1 MRAGFPEQSPGAAGL
16 HAEWYAANV
25 EQGTLTAQRCECGVY
40 RLPARY
46 RCAACAS
53 DRWAFVPVGPDAV
66 VETFTVTRR
75 PIHFAF
81 AEVVPYA
88 SVVAR
93 TPEGVRLL
101 LQHRGDAVHRNASS
115 SSPMKPVAPIFTRY
129 RDSGV
134 WSISNAR

>member
-101 LQHRGDAVHRNASS
+101 LQHRGDAEA
-115 SSPMKPVAPIFTRY
+115 VADGDTVRVEVDAY
-129 RDSGV
+129 GV
-134 WSISNAR
+134 PYALPAGDGGPD